1 MNKEDFSG
9 LKERQALLFGENKE
23 GQALEPLGAPPSVFP
38 EEKLAPR
45 SMLPEAGQG
54 QEKLVSRSMIPEAG
68 QGQEEQTPVPLERQ
82 LPPLVFPEE
91 EQG

>member
-1 MNKEDFSG
+1 
-9 LKERQALLFGENKE
+9 
-23 GQALEPLGAPPSVFP
+23 VFP

-68 QGQEEQTPVPLERQ
+68 QGQEE
-82 LPPLVFPEE
+82 
-91 EQG
+91 